1 MSLSFWEVSLSCPC
15 SFPQDP
21 KSLIEPWPEA
31 CGQTICCRLSHVLS
45 LWGLQKSPHLALCP
59 QQTHVDLCLLWS
71 FLPMQTVCMSQR
83 TFSAAT
89 SSATGMLSL
98 LLGLSWAC
106 FPIAL
111 SASWSPGTPAS
122 LIHAAD
128 QPCPAHSWDATQTF
142 LILGLSQPKTHLL
155 NQPFFFLSWSH
166 SDQDW
171 KCAPIVSGY
180 CFQLHMFLP
189 ATMQSVHFM
198 LVCKSCSHQTIDS
211 HYLNWNHLLSHLPCT
226 AGSCRLTQ
234 LRPCGAVHKAS
245 MN

>member
-122 LIHAAD
+122 LIHVAD

-155 NQPFFFLSWSH
+155 NQPFFFPKLEPLWSRLKMCPHCKWLLFPITYVSPSHHAICSLHAGLQELFTPNHWQPLSKLKPS
-166 SDQDW
+166 
-171 KCAPIVSGY
+171 A
-180 CFQLHMFLP
+180 
-189 ATMQSVHFM
+189 
-198 LVCKSCSHQTIDS
+198 
-211 HYLNWNHLLSHLPCT
+211 
-226 AGSCRLTQ
+226 
-234 LRPCGAVHKAS
+234 
-245 MN
+245 